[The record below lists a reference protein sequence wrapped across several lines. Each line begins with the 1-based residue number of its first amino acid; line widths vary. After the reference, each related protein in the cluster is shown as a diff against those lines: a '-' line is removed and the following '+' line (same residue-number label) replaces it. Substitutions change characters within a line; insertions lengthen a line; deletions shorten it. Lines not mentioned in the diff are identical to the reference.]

1 MSEQKR
7 IRAVL
12 IGGGGHAR
20 VVLDALC
27 EGGGIEF
34 FGVVDPE
41 LPEQTLL
48 AFGLRHLGG
57 DEVLPELRARG
68 ATHFAMGLGGTHDN
82 RPRRDLFLR
91 AVAAGLAPLRVLH
104 PKAILSRHA
113 RLEPGV
119 TLLAGG
125 VVNAGAEL
133 AAGALINTGALVEH
147 DCRIGAH
154 AHVATG
160 ARLAGAVRVGAL
172 AHIGAGAVVLQ
183 GLVVGEGAIVGAGAV
198 VLEDVAAGA
207 VAVGNPARVAR
218 RSAA

>member
-1 MSEQKR
+1 MSAQNP

-20 VVLDALC
+20 VVLDALA
-27 EGGGIEF
+27 EAGGVELLGIL
-34 FGVVDPE
+34 DPE
-41 LPEQTLL
+41 PPEQTLEC
-48 AFGLRHLGG
+48 FGLRHLGG
-57 DEVLPELRARG
+57 DERLPELLARG
-68 ATHFAMGLGGTHDN
+68 ATHFAVGLGGTRDN
-82 RPRRDLFLR
+82 RPRRELFLR
-91 AVAAGLAPLRVLH
+91 ALAAGLAPLSVLH
-104 PKAILSRHA
+104 PEAIVSRHA

-119 TLLAGG
+119 TVLAGA

-183 GLVVGEGAIVGAGAV
+183 GLEIGESAIVGAGAV
-198 VLEDVAAGA
+198 VLEDVEAGA
-207 VAVGNPARVAR
+207 VAVGSPARVAR
-218 RSAA
+218 RTGT